1 MGVYPA
7 LKSVEKYLNILSL
20 KSVEKYLKTSLQILL
35 FIFSFLFSLRISP
48 FASSCFFA
56 SSLFVSFYHHV
67 WDYVDALEPM
77 ELFLENAV
85 AELVAMRGQAN
96 LLVLLL
102 GLGVLVLVLVVL
114 LLVLVVLLLVL
125 LVAMLVL

>member
-77 ELFLENAV
+77 ELLVLLV

-96 LLVLLL
+96 HL
-102 GLGVLVLVLVVL
+102 VL